1 MIVFINPCRS
11 ISPLSLLSYILSYII
26 ASERPRVSKVLSFA
40 TPHKARGIGPSIVA
54 EVDLKTAG
62 QNAAFGAP
70 N

>member
-11 ISPLSLLSYILSYII
+11 ISPLSLLSYIIV
-26 ASERPRVSKVLSFA
+26 SERPRVSKVLSFA